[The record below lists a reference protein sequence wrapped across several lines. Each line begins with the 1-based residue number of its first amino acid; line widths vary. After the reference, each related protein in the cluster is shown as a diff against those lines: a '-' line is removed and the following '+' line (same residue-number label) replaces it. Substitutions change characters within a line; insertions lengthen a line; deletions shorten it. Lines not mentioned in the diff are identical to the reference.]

1 MKQKI
6 KDKLKNNNKSF
17 QEHVYNVLHNSN
29 IRKILHYMAIYIMNI
44 YANSYFILGDHRAF
58 HKVCTL
64 KIRTPSPLYA
74 PAGITVFLQK
84 KKIYIIDLKDTE
96 PLLHLEKITTLLIKI
111 KILMHGYINLHRNY
125 IM

>member
-29 IRKILHYMAIYIMNI
+29 IGKILHYMAIYIMNI

-74 PAGITVFLQK
+74 PVRFWHNPPCTPIQK
-84 KKIYIIDLKDTE
+84 TKSYKISF
-96 PLLHLEKITTLLIKI
+96 KIRSQIYK
-111 KILMHGYINLHRNY
+111 
-125 IM
+125 